1 MSRITFSD
9 FSILIIKN
17 TFKTRFLLAKACK
30 KVPPLAG
37 MVNKLFFEG
46 DDLLVLPRDGTI
58 NSSHKI
64 EEIEINK
71 DIDVSQ
77 EDTVLPS
84 QILKEMIMNSKYHF
98 IMNSCICRV
107 CSDCNDYP
115 HNLGCLFLGK
125 GSKKISP
132 KLGKPVTPQE
142 AMEHVDKCQ
151 KAGLVHIVG
160 RNKLDSFWLN
170 TGPKEDL
177 LTICNCCPCCCLW
190 KMAPDLPENMG
201 KSFAPMIGA
210 RIKFNQDL
218 CIGCGK
224 CGDNICFVDAITM
237 ENEKA
242 VIDIEKCRCCGRCV
256 EVCSKG
262 VFNMEIDPNSV
273 ENSIEHIKKLVDVES
288 E

>member
-9 FSILIIKN
+9 FSVLIIKN

-64 EEIEINK
+64 EEIEINE
-71 DIDVSQ
+71 DINISQ
-77 EDTVLPS
+77 DDTVLPS
-84 QILKEMIMNSKYHF
+84 KILKEMIMKSKYHF
-98 IMNSCICRV
+98 IMDSCICRV
-107 CSDCNDYP
+107 CSDCSDYP

-190 KMAPDLPENMG
+190 KMAPDLPKIWG
-201 KSFAPMIGA
+201 KV
-210 RIKFNQDL
+210 L
-218 CIGCGK
+218 
-224 CGDNICFVDAITM
+224 
-237 ENEKA
+237 
-242 VIDIEKCRCCGRCV
+242 
-256 EVCSKG
+256 
-262 VFNMEIDPNSV
+262 
-273 ENSIEHIKKLVDVES
+273 HL
-288 E
+288 